1 MNNQNKDK
9 KRKFNAF
16 IENSKHFSFISDFDL
31 KHNKNNSNENYNNYI
46 SDQNH
51 NLSFTQN
58 INLLNNDQR
67 IYKRYF
73 PNTESKRDF
82 IDNNDKNFLR
92 NTVSKNYENSC
103 SNLYRDISM
112 NNNKIYSKTI
122 SINSLSKI

>member
-82 IDNNDKNFLR
+82 IDNNDEF
-92 NTVSKNYENSC
+92 SSC
-103 SNLYRDISM
+103 SKGLIGNMLDFIVQ
-112 NNNKIYSKTI
+112 NK
-122 SINSLSKI
+122 NCFNC